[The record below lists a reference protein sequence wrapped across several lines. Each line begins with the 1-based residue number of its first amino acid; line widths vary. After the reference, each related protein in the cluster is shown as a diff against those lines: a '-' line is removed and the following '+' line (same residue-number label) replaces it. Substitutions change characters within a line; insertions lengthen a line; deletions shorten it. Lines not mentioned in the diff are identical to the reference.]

1 MVIKTTQIT
10 QGGNT
15 NHARERDQLLFTHKY
30 VMPAKY
36 VPVTALNIR
45 YVIGNRI

>member
-1 MVIKTTQIT
+1 MVTKTIQIT

-30 VMPAKY
+30 VLPVKY
-36 VPVTALNIR
+36 VPVTGLNIR
-45 YVIGNRI
+45 YVIGSRI